1 MKDELRYIGEK
12 IVQNHRIL
20 AQNVISIPEV
30 EKSGF
35 TRSERFDFRA
45 NLIKYFGMALYEDLD
60 VVTPKIMDWGKK
72 TAETA
77 IHYQVSLSD
86 SLRAVANLRHVIW
99 DAFTEELEQKQF
111 AAITMLDVSKIIDP
125 LIDQLFRIFGET
137 YEIHTN
143 DLMKVAYTALEDLSV
158 PVVPIVDGIAVIP
171 IIGEIDTHRARLIM
185 DISLKEGERLK
196 LSKIILDLSGVSM
209 IDTMVA
215 DKIFQ
220 VVKAL
225 KLTGIETIITGI
237 RPELAQTTVKLG
249 LDFKEIQTHSH
260 LQQALKELGVGLVF

>member
-12 IVQNHRIL
+12 VVQNHRTL

-30 EKSGF
+30 EKSDF
-35 TRSERFDFRA
+35 KLSERVDFRA
-45 NLIKYFGMALYEDLD
+45 KLIKYFGQALYEDLD
-60 VVTPKIMDWGKK
+60 IVTPKITVWGKK
-72 TAETA
+72 TAESA
-77 IHYQVSLSD
+77 IQYQVSLSD
-86 SLRAVANLRHVIW
+86 SLRATSNLRHVIW
-99 DAFTEELEQKQF
+99 NAFTEELEQKQF

-125 LIDQLFRIFGET
+125 LIDHLFHIFGET
-137 YEIHTN
+137 YETYNN
-143 DLMKVAYTALEDLSV
+143 DLMKIAYTALEDLSV

-185 DISLKEGERLK
+185 DISLNEGARLN
-196 LSKIILDLSGVSM
+196 LSKIILDLSGVAM

-225 KLTGIETIITGI
+225 KLTGVETIITGI

-249 LDFKEIQTHSH
+249 LDFKDIQTHSH
-260 LQQALKELGVGLVF
+260 LQQALKKLGVGLVF